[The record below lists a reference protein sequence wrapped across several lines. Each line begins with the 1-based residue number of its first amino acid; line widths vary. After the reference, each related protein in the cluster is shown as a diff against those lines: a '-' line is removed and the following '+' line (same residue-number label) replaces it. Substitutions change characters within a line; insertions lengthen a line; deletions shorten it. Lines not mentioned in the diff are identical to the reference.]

1 MQRTLVHSLALA
13 LSLLTASA
21 QAQPSPDR
29 ATVYV
34 GPGPFVTELVL
45 PNGAKVGKPLD
56 LRVAFRNTSR
66 SAVSAD
72 LRLCGQGLL
81 IRDAKG
87 KTVYDNKPE
96 EVACTAD
103 LRPTTVA
110 PGAVHLESWGRLP
123 ALKAGR
129 YTAILW
135 GSAVAVKRFE
145 VKP

>member
-1 MQRTLVHSLALA
+1 MPRKPIRPLALGLA
-13 LSLLTASA
+13 LFTAGA
-21 QAQPSPDR
+21 QAQPPHEQS
-29 ATVYV
+29 TVPV
-34 GPGPFVTELVL
+34 GPGALVTQLVL
-45 PNGAKVGKPLD
+45 PSGAGAGKPLD
-56 LRVAFRNTSR
+56 LRVAFRNVSR
-66 SAVSAD
+66 SPIRAD

-110 PGAVHLESWGRLP
+110 PGKTHVESWGRLP
-123 ALKAGR
+123 SLKAGR

>member
-1 MQRTLVHSLALA
+1 MSPTPIWRLA
-13 LSLLTASA
+13 LSLALLTASA
-21 QAQPSPDR
+21 QAQPPHDR
-29 ATVYV
+29 VTVPV
-34 GPGPFVTELVL
+34 GPGSFVTELVL
-45 PNGAKVGKPLD
+45 PTGAKAGKPLD

-66 SAVSAD
+66 SAVRAD

-87 KTVYDNKPE
+87 KTVYDNTPE

-110 PGAVHLESWGRLP
+110 PGKTRMESWGRLP